1 MFKRMITTSECLS
14 PESTKSLQIGKKV
27 SLAPL
32 KAQVGGH
39 VYMKLLNDN
48 HVCKPLNDREV
59 KFYQNTPK
67 NLLQHVPKFL
77 GTVQIQQQQQH
88 NGESSSRYKIVDNL
102 TFNTPEYCAI
112 CFFSKSIKYFLIC
125 WLIEQNCQLSKSF
138 RSLSKV
144 DIMILSGVWRPRY
157 LMFMPP

>member
-1 MFKRMITTSECLS
+1 MTHERKNKLSYVFSVNFQCDVDCLDDRMFERMITTSECLS

-27 SLAPL
+27 SLSPL

-88 NGESSSRYKIVDNL
+88 NGESSIR
-102 TFNTPEYCAI
+102 
-112 CFFSKSIKYFLIC
+112 
-125 WLIEQNCQLSKSF
+125 
-138 RSLSKV
+138 
-144 DIMILSGVWRPRY
+144 
-157 LMFMPP
+157 

>member
-27 SLAPL
+27 SLSPL

-77 GTVQIQQQQQH
+77 GTVQIQQQQQQH
-88 NGESSSRYKIVDNL
+88 NGESSSRYKIFDYL
-102 TFNTPEYCAI
+102 TFIIPKYCAI
-112 CFFSKSIKYFLIC
+112 FAFSLKAGQGRFTHMFALNI
-125 WLIEQNCQLSKSF
+125 SK
-138 RSLSKV
+138 
-144 DIMILSGVWRPRY
+144 
-157 LMFMPP
+157 